1 MTPESIG
8 PHDIIEKAFTFQA
21 LLDKFFDG
29 KPDQR
34 TMQILSRQEG

>member
-1 MTPESIG
+1 MS
-8 PHDIIEKAFTFQA
+8 DNALEKAFTFQA